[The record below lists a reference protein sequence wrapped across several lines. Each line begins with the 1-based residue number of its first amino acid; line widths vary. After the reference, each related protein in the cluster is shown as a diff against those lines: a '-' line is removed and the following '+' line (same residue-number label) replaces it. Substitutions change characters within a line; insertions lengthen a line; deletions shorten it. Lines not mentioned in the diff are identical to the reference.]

1 MADQSQWVELWAIA
15 DLATP
20 MAVRVAAT
28 LKIADFVSQGLSAIS
43 QLAEVTGT
51 DQDTLERVLSH
62 LTSARVLDRD
72 DQGRYTLTELGELLL
87 DDHPAGM
94 RRRLDIEGAIG
105 RADLSFFQLL
115 HTVRTGEAAYS
126 AQFGRTFWEDLS
138 LHPELSKSFDVLM
151 GSDVAAEAPA
161 IVAAYD
167 WGSLGHVIDV
177 GGGNASLL
185 IALLTAF
192 PALQGAVVDLPGA
205 AEAAR
210 QNLTAA
216 GLAHRAEV
224 VAGSFF
230 DPLPPGAAGY
240 LLSAIIHNWDDDAVR
255 TILRRCAQAAGGGGS
270 VFVIERITPDGTS
283 SSTARDLRMLAYF
296 AGRERSLAE
305 IAELATASGLELVAV
320 HPAPPNAIVELAP
333 L

>member
-1 MADQSQWVELWAIA
+1 
-15 DLATP
+15 
-20 MAVRVAAT
+20 
-28 LKIADFVSQGLSAIS
+28 
-43 QLAEVTGT
+43 
-51 DQDTLERVLSH
+51 
-62 LTSARVLDRD
+62 
-72 DQGRYTLTELGELLL
+72 
-87 DDHPAGM
+87 
-94 RRRLDIEGAIG
+94 
-105 RADLSFFQLL
+105 
-115 HTVRTGEAAYS
+115 
-126 AQFGRTFWEDLS
+126 
-138 LHPELSKSFDVLM
+138 
-151 GSDVAAEAPA
+151 
-161 IVAAYD
+161 
-167 WGSLGHVIDV
+167 
-177 GGGNASLL
+177 
-185 IALLTAF
+185 
-192 PALQGAVVDLPGA
+192 
-205 AEAAR
+205 
-210 QNLTAA
+210 LTAA